1 MVMLLVFF
9 SERSRSDL
17 GQAIKT
23 RPPNRCCWRCC
34 SYCCCCG
41 FCYAPM
47 PALTQAIP
55 IPIPIPRSDTHAP
68 RWRRS
73 VCNWPNVLCLR
84 LRLRLSVCLF
94 VPLSI
99 CPSVGLSHRPTVCL
113 SIAMP
118 ACLLDFFSVFYFVFL
133 YFVFCFFFSLIFFL
147 HVTLWRELSVCC
159 GELKSW
165 RLGPQSLELRDWE
178 TQKLRLPN
186 QFLTDTSL
194 ENVFLTDSVRCCC
207 F

>member
-23 RPPNRCCWRCC
+23 RPPNRCCWRCCC

-73 VCNWPNVLCLR
+73 VCNVLCLR
-84 LRLRLSVCLF
+84 LRLRLSVCPTVHLSISRFVPPSHCLF
-94 VPLSI
+94 VN
-99 CPSVGLSHRPTVCL
+99 CN
-113 SIAMP
+113 
-118 ACLLDFFSVFYFVFL
+118 ACLPAWFFLCILFCIFL
-133 YFVFCFFFSLIFFL
+133 FCFFFSYFL
-147 HVTLWRELSVCC
+147 FACDSVTRIVRVLWGAKKLET
-159 GELKSW
+159 GDW
-165 RLGPQSLELRDWE
+165 GPKAWSSE
-178 TQKLRLPN
+178 TEKLRN
-186 QFLTDTSL
+186 WDCQTSFWQTQVL
-194 ENVFLTDSVRCCC
+194 KTSF
-207 F
+207 